1 MLDIHRRKPAAA
13 NIPSTLEFLRIELA
27 PLIDGEVLVSLTA
40 TTIDDEEPQLL
51 DQEVACVRVSTI
63 EELLTLIRTHVRI
76 GSAHAPSPAQRN

>member
-40 TTIDDEEPQLL
+40 TRSHSSSIKKL
-51 DQEVACVRVSTI
+51 
-63 EELLTLIRTHVRI
+63 
-76 GSAHAPSPAQRN
+76 HAYASRPLRSCSR